1 MSYGQLLKIP
11 EKKNTSNIRKKT
23 QWLHYLIVLLVSKL
37 TSHRTSPLK
46 QEKKDSAKTPIA
58 SVKGTKTLCN
68 LHKASTQNIQKFPP
82 RKVGTK
88 NPPKFVVS
96 PRMRE
101 MIMAL
106 LLYDE
111 LNIYVYHMYI
121 RYISVF
127 TSNYLLYV
135 YILWENYLLDSFYQ
149 LQGCPK

>member
-1 MSYGQLLKIP
+1 M
-11 EKKNTSNIRKKT
+11 
-23 QWLHYLIVLLVSKL
+23 
-37 TSHRTSPLK
+37 
-46 QEKKDSAKTPIA
+46 
-58 SVKGTKTLCN
+58 
-68 LHKASTQNIQKFPP
+68 
-82 RKVGTK
+82 GTK

-121 RYISVF
+121 RYISVY